1 MKKGIIFIILSGVCF
16 LVVNF
21 FVKLFGQNEANAG
34 LIAHRFQNIPA
45 HELVLARSLV
55 SFFISATIIKMRGYP
70 FFGVNKKWLLIRGI
84 SGTIALT
91 IFFMTIQHLP
101 FAIAAVIQY
110 LAPIFTM
117 IFTMIVVGDRIYKI
131 QWVFVLLAF
140 VGVALISLQEVLS
153 RAGGIPIDYLWL
165 GLGILSASIS
175 GIAYT
180 AIVKLKETD
189 YPINIV
195 LYFPMVSIPFM
206 VIWCMFDFVMPIGI
220 EWLFLVLIGLFT
232 QFAQIL
238 LTKALHY
245 GYASVIVPFQYLG
258 IIYALLIGLF
268 IFDERL
274 NFIVYTGVSLIL
286 FGVLMNTIYR
296 HLKHGSST

>member
-1 MKKGIIFIILSGVCF
+1 VKKGILFIILSGICF

-21 FVKLFGQNEANAG
+21 FVKLFGQNGSNEF
-34 LIAHRFQNIPA
+34 ISHKIQHIPA

-55 SFFISATIIKMRGYP
+55 SFVISSYIIKYRGYP

-84 SGTIALT
+84 SGTVALT

-101 FAIAAVIQY
+101 FAVAAVIQY

-117 IFTMIVVGDRIYKI
+117 LFTMLLIGDRIFRI
-131 QWVFVLLAF
+131 QWLFVVFAF
-140 VGVALISLQEVLS
+140 IGVVLISLQDVIGSSDVISIE
-153 RAGGIPIDYLWL
+153 YLWL

-180 AIVKLKETD
+180 AIVKLKSTD
-189 YPINIV
+189 HPINIV

-206 VIWCMFDFVMPIGI
+206 IIWCMFDYVHPVGI
-220 EWLFLVLIGLFT
+220 EWFFLLIIGIFT

-245 GYASVIVPFQYLG
+245 GHASVIAPFQYLG

-274 NFIVYTGVSLIL
+274 NTIVYIGVLLIL
-286 FGVLMNTIYR
+286 SGVLLNTVYR
-296 HLKHGSST
+296 HLNKRT

>member
-1 MKKGIIFIILSGVCF
+1 M
-16 LVVNF
+16 
-21 FVKLFGQNEANAG
+21 
-34 LIAHRFQNIPA
+34 
-45 HELVLARSLV
+45 
-55 SFFISATIIKMRGYP
+55 IIKYRGYG

-84 SGTIALT
+84 SGTVALT

-117 IFTMIVVGDRIYKI
+117 LFTMLLIGDRIFKV
-131 QWVFVLLAF
+131 QWLFVALAF
-140 VGVALISLQEVLS
+140 IGVALISLQDILS
-153 RAGGIPIDYLWL
+153 NNNTLSIDYLWL
-165 GLGILSASIS
+165 GLGMFSASIS

-180 AIVKLKETD
+180 AIVKLKSTD
-189 YPINIV
+189 HPINIV

-206 VIWCMFDFVMPIGI
+206 VIWCLFDYVHPVGI
-220 EWLFLVLIGLFT
+220 EWLFLLIIGVFT

-245 GYASVIVPFQYLG
+245 GHASVIAPFQYLG

-274 NFIVYTGVSLIL
+274 NLIVYVGVFLILTGVLL
-286 FGVLMNTIYR
+286 NTIYR
-296 HLKHGSST
+296 HLNTKT

>member
-1 MKKGIIFIILSGVCF
+1 VKKGILFIILSGICF

-21 FVKLFGQNEANAG
+21 FVKLFGQSGATEF
-34 LIAHRFQNIPA
+34 ISYKVQYIPA

-55 SFFISATIIKMRGYP
+55 SFVLSSIIIKYRGYR
-70 FFGVNKKWLLIRGI
+70 FFGVNKKWLFIRGI
-84 SGTIALT
+84 SGTVALT

-117 IFTMIVVGDRIYKI
+117 LFTMLLIGDRIFKV
-131 QWVFVLLAF
+131 QWLFVAF
-140 VGVALISLQEVLS
+140 AFIGVALISLQDILS
-153 RAGGIPIDYLWL
+153 NNNTLSIDYLWL
-165 GLGILSASIS
+165 GLGMLSASIS

-180 AIVKLKETD
+180 AIVKLKSTD
-189 YPINIV
+189 HPINIV

-206 VIWCMFDFVMPIGI
+206 VIWCLFDYVHPVGI
-220 EWLFLVLIGLFT
+220 EWLFLLIIGVFT

-245 GYASVIVPFQYLG
+245 GHASVIAPFQYLG

-274 NFIVYTGVSLIL
+274 NLIVYVGVFLIL
-286 FGVLMNTIYR
+286 FGVLLNTVYR
-296 HLKHGSST
+296 HLNNKT

>member
-1 MKKGIIFIILSGVCF
+1 M
-16 LVVNF
+16 NF
-21 FVKLFGQNEANAG
+21 FVKLFGQSGDTEF
-34 LIAHRFQNIPA
+34 ISYKVQFIPA

-55 SFFISATIIKMRGYP
+55 SFVLSSMIIKYRGYG

-84 SGTIALT
+84 SGTVALT

-117 IFTMIVVGDRIYKI
+117 LFTMLLIGDRIFKV
-131 QWVFVLLAF
+131 QWLFVAF
-140 VGVALISLQEVLS
+140 AFIGVALISLQDILS
-153 RAGGIPIDYLWL
+153 NNNTLSIDYLWL
-165 GLGILSASIS
+165 GLGMFSASIS

-180 AIVKLKETD
+180 AIVKLKSTD
-189 YPINIV
+189 HPINIV

-206 VIWCMFDFVMPIGI
+206 VIWCLFDYVHPVGI
-220 EWLFLVLIGLFT
+220 EWLFLLIIGVFT

-245 GYASVIVPFQYLG
+245 GHASVIAPFQYLG

-274 NFIVYTGVSLIL
+274 NLIVYVGVFLILTGVLL
-286 FGVLMNTIYR
+286 NTIYR
-296 HLKHGSST
+296 HLNTKT

>member
-1 MKKGIIFIILSGVCF
+1 M
-16 LVVNF
+16 NF
-21 FVKLFGQNEANAG
+21 FVKLFGQSGDTEF
-34 LIAHRFQNIPA
+34 ISYKVQFIPA

-55 SFFISATIIKMRGYP
+55 SFVLSSMIIKYRGYG

-84 SGTIALT
+84 SGTVALT

-117 IFTMIVVGDRIYKI
+117 LFTMLLIGDRIFKV
-131 QWVFVLLAF
+131 QWLFVALAF
-140 VGVALISLQEVLS
+140 IGVALISLQDILS
-153 RAGGIPIDYLWL
+153 NNNTLSIDYLWL
-165 GLGILSASIS
+165 GLGMLSASIS

-180 AIVKLKETD
+180 AIVKLKSTD
-189 YPINIV
+189 HPINIV

-206 VIWCMFDFVMPIGI
+206 VIWCLFDYVHPVGI
-220 EWLFLVLIGLFT
+220 EWLFLLIIGVFT

-245 GYASVIVPFQYLG
+245 GHASVIAPFQYLG

-274 NFIVYTGVSLIL
+274 NLIVYVGVFLILTGVLL
-286 FGVLMNTIYR
+286 NTIYR
-296 HLKHGSST
+296 HLNTKT

>member
-1 MKKGIIFIILSGVCF
+1 M
-16 LVVNF
+16 
-21 FVKLFGQNEANAG
+21 
-34 LIAHRFQNIPA
+34 
-45 HELVLARSLV
+45 
-55 SFFISATIIKMRGYP
+55 IIKYRGYG

-84 SGTIALT
+84 SGTVALT

-117 IFTMIVVGDRIYKI
+117 LFTMLLIGDRIFKV
-131 QWVFVLLAF
+131 QWLFVALAF
-140 VGVALISLQEVLS
+140 IGVALISLQDILS
-153 RAGGIPIDYLWL
+153 NNNTLSIDYLWL
-165 GLGILSASIS
+165 GLGMLSASIS

-180 AIVKLKETD
+180 AIVKLKSTD
-189 YPINIV
+189 HPINIV

-206 VIWCMFDFVMPIGI
+206 VIWCLFDYVHPVGI
-220 EWLFLVLIGLFT
+220 EWLFLLIIGVFT

-245 GYASVIVPFQYLG
+245 GHASVIAPFQYLG

-274 NFIVYTGVSLIL
+274 NLIVYVGVFLILTGVLL
-286 FGVLMNTIYR
+286 NTIYR
-296 HLKHGSST
+296 HLNTKT

>member
-1 MKKGIIFIILSGVCF
+1 MKKGILFIILSGICF
-16 LVVNF
+16 LLVNF
-21 FVKLFGQNEANAG
+21 FVKLFGQSGATNELFSHN
-34 LIAHRFQNIPA
+34 FQHIPA

-55 SFFISATIIKMRGYP
+55 SFFISAVIIKLKGYP

-91 IFFMTIQHLP
+91 IFFMTIQNLP

-117 IFTMIVVGDRIYKI
+117 LFTMIIIGDRIYRI
-131 QWVFVLLAF
+131 QWLFVALAF
-140 VGVALISLQEVLS
+140 IGVALISLQGLIS
-153 RAGGIPIDYLWL
+153 SKDGIAIDYLWL
-165 GLGILSASIS
+165 GLGMLSASIS
-175 GIAYT
+175 GVAYT
-180 AIVKLKETD
+180 AIVKLKSTD
-189 YPINIV
+189 HPINIV

-206 VIWCMFDFVMPIGI
+206 TLWCMFDYVHPIGI
-220 EWLFLVLIGLFT
+220 EWIFLILIGVFT

-238 LTKALHY
+238 LTKALHF
-245 GYASVIVPFQYLG
+245 GHASVIVPFQYLG

-274 NFIVYTGVSLIL
+274 NVIVYLGVFLIL
-286 FGVLMNTIYR
+286 VGVLLNTVYR
-296 HLKHGSST
+296 HIYKKT